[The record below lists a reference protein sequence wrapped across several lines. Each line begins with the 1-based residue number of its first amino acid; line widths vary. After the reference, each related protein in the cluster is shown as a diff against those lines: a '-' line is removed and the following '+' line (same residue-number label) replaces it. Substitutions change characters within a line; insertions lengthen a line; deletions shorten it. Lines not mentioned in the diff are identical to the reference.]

1 MPRGGKR
8 PGAGAPKGNH
18 NALKTGKYSKRFR
31 DAISTLMN
39 TPEFRAILIAYR
51 KKQIKQHKLA
61 NHVVEEALRRYLMK
75 ANNLA
80 NPLNPYPRD
89 LDNYDI
95 DYENDEVEGLNS
107 ISHNP
112 LNQ

>member
-1 MPRGGKR
+1 MR
-8 PGAGAPKGNH
+8 PKGNH

-39 TPEFRAILIAYR
+39 TPEFKAILIAYR

-80 NPLNPYPRD
+80 NPSTHILSTKITTILTTRTTK
-89 LDNYDI
+89 
-95 DYENDEVEGLNS
+95 S
-107 ISHNP
+107 KA
-112 LNQ
+112 